1 MKIDLTGKRVA
12 ITAGA
17 AGIGR
22 VTAERF
28 LAVGARVWVCDVD
41 EAALA
46 DFRAKNPTA
55 EALRADVGDSRQ
67 VDTFFEQLG
76 KELSGLDVLINNA
89 GISGPT
95 KPVEEITDEEWN
107 QTLAVNVS
115 GQFYAVRRVVPW
127 FKRQRSGVIINLS
140 STAGRMGMPLRSPY
154 STSKYA
160 VRGFTDVLAVEL
172 GEYNVRV
179 NAILPGM
186 INGPRARRVITE
198 QAAARGQTYEEYL
211 PAMLH
216 NVSMHTMIE
225 MEEIADMAVFLS
237 SDHGRHISGQSIG
250 ICGNFES
257 YRAPLRV

>member
-1 MKIDLTGKRVA
+1 MKIDLTGKRVVV
-12 ITAGA
+12 TAGA

-28 LAVGARVWVCDVD
+28 LSVGAKVWVCDVD

-46 DFRAKNPTA
+46 DFSAKNPSAT
-55 EALRADVGDSRQ
+55 ALRTDVGDSRQ
-67 VDTFFEQLG
+67 VDAFFEKLG
-76 KELSGLDVLINNA
+76 RELGGLDVLVNNA
-89 GISGPT
+89 GVSGPT

-127 FKRQRSGVIINLS
+127 FKQQRSGVIINLS
-140 STAGRMGMPLRSPY
+140 STAGRMGMPLRTPY

-172 GEYNVRV
+172 GEFNVRV
-179 NAILPGM
+179 NAILPGI
-186 INGPRARRVITE
+186 INGPRAQRVISE
-198 QAAARGQTYEEYL
+198 QAAARGQTYEQYL
-211 PAMLH
+211 PSMLH

-225 MEEIADMAVFLS
+225 MDEIATMAVFLS
-237 SDHGRHISGQSIG
+237 SDYGRHISGQSIG
-250 ICGNFES
+250 VCGNFES
-257 YRAPLRV
+257 YRAPLRA